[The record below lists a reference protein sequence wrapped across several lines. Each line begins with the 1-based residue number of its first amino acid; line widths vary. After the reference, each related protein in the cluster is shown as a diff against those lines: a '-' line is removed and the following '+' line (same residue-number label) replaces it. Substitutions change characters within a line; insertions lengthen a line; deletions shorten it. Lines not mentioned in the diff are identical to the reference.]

1 MGIEI
6 DKVSGNNT
14 SQDLLALTRLS
25 ADVRKTE
32 ATKKTEQENEIN
44 GAAKKENAKE
54 THLDTYKKSTVTNS
68 IEQQIKEQ
76 QAKIDEISKNLEGLK
91 ETYKTTDQAKDAAI
105 ASRYK
110 AGFELHQK
118 EISENGLKRLF
129 YEWRMKHLRQKEDE
143 MIDRTFRTYY
153 SKYDDAMGVR
163 RHASKFYDMAEA
175 EAFAAIRAYRNADID
190 YMVGLWSKRDA
201 YWQLAKMQMRLIW
214 ARHVE
219 MSRMRF

>member
-14 SQDLLALTRLS
+14 AQDLLAITRLN
-25 ADVRKTE
+25 ADVKRTE
-32 ATKKTEQENEIN
+32 NTQKTEQEDAIN
-44 GAAKKENAKE
+44 KASKQDDKKA
-54 THLDTYKKSTVTNS
+54 HLDTYKKSTVTNS

-91 ETYKTTDQAKDAAI
+91 EAYTTTDKAKDTAI
-105 ASRYK
+105 AARYK
-110 AGFELHQK
+110 AGTELHQK
-118 EISENGLKRLF
+118 EVSENGLKRLF

-143 MIDRTFRTYY
+143 MIDRTFKTYY
-153 SKYDDAMGVR
+153 SQYDDAMGVR
-163 RHASKFYDMAEA
+163 KHASKFYDIAEA
-175 EAFAAIRAYRNADID
+175 EAFAAIRAHTFADID
-190 YMVGLWSKRDA
+190 YMTALWSKQDA

-219 MSRMRF
+219 NSRRFFY